1 MLEIET
7 TKARSDAMSGRRH
20 RNSNLELMRI
30 ILMLLVIAHHYVVNS
45 GVSSNWTAG
54 VYTSNAAL
62 LIFYGMW
69 GKICINSFVM
79 ITGYFMC
86 KSRLT
91 WMKVFKLIAEVY
103 FWKLILTF
111 VFAFSGCMGL
121 KDIVS
126 GLVFPFR
133 DIGGG
138 FTASFIA
145 MYLFIPF
152 INRLLFALDKKS
164 LLKLIGLLLF
174 LFTFCTTFLASTTAF
189 YEVGWYMT
197 LYLVAAY
204 IRLYPARWMGDH
216 KSATLFLVACVLT
229 SVASVAFLML
239 ASSVLGLGDHA
250 YYFVVDSGKIMAAL
264 TGCAIFLF
272 FNTLEIGYIPAIN
285 KIASTVFGVLL
296 IHTNS
301 DAMRKWLWQDV
312 FNVSGLYQSC
322 GIFEL
327 ALASVG
333 IVLIVFCACSAL
345 DMLRIVLFEKPLFKR
360 IADHKES
367 IERNF
372 MIRMSKLSGLF
383 ESYL

>member
-1 MLEIET
+1 
-7 TKARSDAMSGRRH
+7 
-20 RNSNLELMRI
+20 
-30 ILMLLVIAHHYVVNS
+30 
-45 GVSSNWTAG
+45 
-54 VYTSNAAL
+54 
-62 LIFYGMW
+62 
-69 GKICINSFVM
+69 
-79 ITGYFMC
+79 
-86 KSRLT
+86 
-91 WMKVFKLIAEVY
+91 
-103 FWKLILTF
+103 
-111 VFAFSGCMGL
+111 
-121 KDIVS
+121 
-126 GLVFPFR
+126 
-133 DIGGG
+133 
-138 FTASFIA
+138 

-174 LFTFCTTFLASTTAF
+174 VFTFCTTFLASTTAF